1 MRTAISFVAVFTAA
15 VAMMPLLVQPT
26 PFSLLIASL

>member
-1 MRTAISFVAVFTAA
+1 MGFVAVFTAV
-15 VAMMPLLVQPT
+15 VAMMPFLVQPT